1 MKVVHYVPPLVA
13 LIIAAAWLT
22 SLRASNRA
30 LEQDNRS
37 LQEKIA
43 ESRSSPGSRDE
54 RARSGARSD
63 RASASSDRAS
73 ANSARAKRETKPADV
88 EVKPLSEFK
97 PAAGDFNELVL
108 LNNNEGV
115 RFNLTEACRR
125 LEALASEMSGDELVR
140 AYTQMGSLPVD
151 APFRNY
157 LEWLMLNQLKKKN
170 PEFAFSQLI
179 AKCQNED
186 TGPIKMGDF
195 NEWLA
200 RDPSAATTWYE
211 SQIAAQVFDKT
222 LDGKTP
228 NMVPFEAAFIMS
240 LLASNPAAAEQR
252 MSNIPPDLRAS
263 LGTYVWSV
271 PKENSKAFVDLLR
284 KSMPMEEYMAILK
297 DNSLTEYN
305 FRFDSESDPE
315 IARKNLE
322 SLGITPEERSTLM
335 TQHFTEIANS
345 RAMRDKFG
353 IPSRDTFDAYR
364 ARIQAIDPTSA
375 DRATGFALQSYL
387 AESKTTGAQDFVEKI
402 ATDYH
407 GSGAGDEVLLP
418 LIEGSA
424 NGSIP
429 FPKERA
435 RVLAAK
441 ITDVSLRD
449 EMLQKLD

>member
-1 MKVVHYVPPLVA
+1 
-13 LIIAAAWLT
+13 
-22 SLRASNRA
+22 LRASNRA

-37 LQEKIA
+37 IQAKIE
-43 ESRSSPGSRDE
+43 ESRGSLASQNE
-54 RARSGARSD
+54 RARMGAKSD
-63 RASASSDRAS
+63 KTR

-88 EVKPLSEFK
+88 EVKPLSEFM
-97 PAAGDFNELVL
+97 PTASDFNELVL

-115 RFNLTEACRR
+115 RFNLTAACRR
-125 LEALASEMSGDELVR
+125 LEALASEMSGDELVS
-140 AYTQMGSLPVD
+140 AYTRMASLPVD

-170 PEFAFSQLI
+170 PEFAFSQFI

-200 RDPSAATTWYE
+200 RDSAAATTWYE

-240 LLASNPAAAEQR
+240 LLASDPAGAEQR

-271 PKENSKAFVDLLR
+271 PKENSKAFVELLR
-284 KSMPMEEYMAILK
+284 KSMPMEDYITILK

-305 FRFDSESDPE
+305 FRFDSDSDPK
-315 IARKNLE
+315 AVQKNLD
-322 SLGITPEERSTLM
+322 SLGFTPEECSTLM
-335 TQHFTEIANS
+335 TMHFTEIAKS

-353 IPSRDTFDAYR
+353 MPSRENFDEDR
-364 ARIQAIDPTSA
+364 ARIQAIDPSSA

-387 AESKTTGAQDFVEKI
+387 AESKTTSAQDFVEKI

-407 GSGAGDEVLLP
+407 GSGAGDELLLP

-435 RVLAAK
+435 RVLATK
-441 ITDVSLRD
+441 ISDQTLRE

>member
-1 MKVVHYVPPLVA
+1 MKIVHYVPPLVA
-13 LIIAAAWLT
+13 LIVAAAWLT
-22 SLRASNRA
+22 RLRVSNSA

-37 LQEKIA
+37 LQRRIA
-43 ESRSSPGSRDE
+43 EARITSGSQDE
-54 RARSGARSD
+54 RAKLGAKSD
-63 RASASSDRAS
+63 RE
-73 ANSARAKRETKPADV
+73 KRETKPADV
-88 EVKPLSEFK
+88 EIKPLPDFK
-97 PAAGDFNELVL
+97 PTASDFNELVL

-115 RFNLTEACRR
+115 RFNLTAACRR
-125 LEALASEMSGDELVR
+125 LEALASEMSGDELER
-140 AYTQMGSLPVD
+140 AYTQMASLPVD

-157 LEWLMLNQLKKKN
+157 LESLMLDQLKEKN
-170 PEFAFSQLI
+170 PEFAYSQLI

-186 TGPIKMGDF
+186 AGPLQMGDF

-200 RDPSAATTWYE
+200 RDPAAATTWYE

-228 NMVPFEAAFIMS
+228 NMVPFEAAFIMA
-240 LLASNPAAAEQR
+240 LLASDPAAAEQR

-263 LGTYVWSV
+263 LGNYVWSV
-271 PKENSKAFVDLLR
+271 PKENSKDFVDLLR
-284 KSMPMEEYMAILK
+284 KSMPMEDYIAILK
-297 DNSLTEYN
+297 SNSLTECH
-305 FRFDSESDPE
+305 FRFDSDSDPK
-315 IARKNLE
+315 AVQKNLD
-322 SLGITPEERSTLM
+322 SLGFTPEECSTLM
-335 TQHFTEIANS
+335 TQHFAEIAKS

-353 IPSRDTFDAYR
+353 MPSRERFDEDR
-364 ARIQAIDPTSA
+364 ARIQAIDPYSA

-387 AESKTTGAQDFVEKI
+387 AESKTIGAQDFVEKI

-407 GSGAGDEVLLP
+407 GSGAGDEILLP

-435 RVLAAK
+435 RLLAAK
-441 ITDVSLRD
+441 ISDQTLRE

>member
-1 MKVVHYVPPLVA
+1 MKIVHYIPPLVA
-13 LIIAAAWLT
+13 LIIAAAWLA

-37 LQEKIA
+37 IQAKIE
-43 ESRSSPGSRDE
+43 ESRGSLASQNE
-54 RARSGARSD
+54 RARMGAKSD
-63 RASASSDRAS
+63 KTR

-88 EVKPLSEFK
+88 EVKPLSEFM
-97 PAAGDFNELVL
+97 PTASDFNELVL

-115 RFNLTEACRR
+115 RFNLTAACRR
-125 LEALASEMSGDELVR
+125 LEALASEMSGDELVS
-140 AYTQMGSLPVD
+140 AYTRMASLPVD

-170 PEFAFSQLI
+170 PEFAFSQFI

-200 RDPSAATTWYE
+200 RDSAAATTWYE

-240 LLASNPAAAEQR
+240 LLASDPAGAEQR

-263 LGTYVWSV
+263 LGTYVWSA
-271 PKENSKAFVDLLR
+271 PKENSKAFVELLR
-284 KSMPMEEYMAILK
+284 KSMPMEDYITILK

-305 FRFDSESDPE
+305 FRFDSDSDPK
-315 IARKNLE
+315 AVQKNLD
-322 SLGITPEERSTLM
+322 SLGFTPEECSTLM
-335 TQHFTEIANS
+335 TMHFTEIAKS

-353 IPSRDTFDAYR
+353 MPSRENFDEDR
-364 ARIQAIDPTSA
+364 ARIQAIDPSSA

-387 AESKTTGAQDFVEKI
+387 AESKTTSAQDFVEKI

-407 GSGAGDEVLLP
+407 GSGAGDELLLP

-435 RVLAAK
+435 RVLATK
-441 ITDVSLRD
+441 ISDQTLRE

>member
-1 MKVVHYVPPLVA
+1 MKIVHYIPPLVA
-13 LIIAAAWLT
+13 LIIAAAWLA

-37 LQEKIA
+37 IQAKIE
-43 ESRSSPGSRDE
+43 ESRGSLASQNE
-54 RARSGARSD
+54 RARMGAKSD
-63 RASASSDRAS
+63 RTR

-88 EVKPLSEFK
+88 EVKPLSEFM
-97 PAAGDFNELVL
+97 PTASDFNELVL

-115 RFNLTEACRR
+115 RFNLTAACRR
-125 LEALASEMSGDELVR
+125 LEALASEMSGDELVS
-140 AYTQMGSLPVD
+140 AYTQMASLPVD

-170 PEFAFSQLI
+170 PEFAFSQFI

-200 RDPSAATTWYE
+200 RDSAAATTWYE

-240 LLASNPAAAEQR
+240 LLASDPAGAEQR

-271 PKENSKAFVDLLR
+271 PKENSKAFVELLR
-284 KSMPMEEYMAILK
+284 KSMPMEDYITILK

-305 FRFDSESDPE
+305 FRFDSDSVPK
-315 IARKNLE
+315 AVQKNLD
-322 SLGITPEERSTLM
+322 SLGFTPEECSTLM
-335 TQHFTEIANS
+335 TMHFTEIAKS

-353 IPSRDTFDAYR
+353 MPSRENFDEDR
-364 ARIQAIDPTSA
+364 ARIQAIDPSSA

-387 AESKTTGAQDFVEKI
+387 AESKTTSAQDFVEKI

-407 GSGAGDEVLLP
+407 GSGAGDELLLP

-435 RVLAAK
+435 RVLATK
-441 ITDVSLRD
+441 ISDQTLRE

>member
-1 MKVVHYVPPLVA
+1 MKIVHYIPPLVA
-13 LIIAAAWLT
+13 LIIAAAWLA

-37 LQEKIA
+37 IQAKIE
-43 ESRSSPGSRDE
+43 ESRGSLASQNE
-54 RARSGARSD
+54 RARMGAKSD
-63 RASASSDRAS
+63 KTR

-88 EVKPLSEFK
+88 EVKPLSEFM
-97 PAAGDFNELVL
+97 PTASDFNELVL

-115 RFNLTEACRR
+115 RFNLTAACRR
-125 LEALASEMSGDELVR
+125 LEALASEMSGDELVS
-140 AYTQMGSLPVD
+140 AYTRMASLPVD

-170 PEFAFSQLI
+170 PEFAFSQFI

-200 RDPSAATTWYE
+200 RDSAAATTWYE

-240 LLASNPAAAEQR
+240 LLASDPAGAEQR

-271 PKENSKAFVDLLR
+271 PKENSKAFVELLR
-284 KSMPMEEYMAILK
+284 KSMPMEDYITILK
-297 DNSLTEYN
+297 DNSLTDYN
-305 FRFDSESDPE
+305 FRFDSDSDPK
-315 IARKNLE
+315 AVQKNLD
-322 SLGITPEERSTLM
+322 SLGFTPEECSTLM
-335 TQHFTEIANS
+335 TMHFTEIAKS

-353 IPSRDTFDAYR
+353 MPSRENFDEDR
-364 ARIQAIDPTSA
+364 ARIQAIDPSSA

-387 AESKTTGAQDFVEKI
+387 AESKTTSAQDFVEKI

-407 GSGAGDEVLLP
+407 GSGAGDELLLP

-435 RVLAAK
+435 RVLATK
-441 ITDVSLRD
+441 ISDQTLRE

>member
-1 MKVVHYVPPLVA
+1 MKIVHYIPPLVA
-13 LIIAAAWLT
+13 LIIAAAWLA

-37 LQEKIA
+37 IQAKIE
-43 ESRSSPGSRDE
+43 ESRGSLASQNE
-54 RARSGARSD
+54 RARMGAKSD
-63 RASASSDRAS
+63 KTR

-88 EVKPLSEFK
+88 EVKPLSEFM
-97 PAAGDFNELVL
+97 PTASDFNELVL

-115 RFNLTEACRR
+115 RFNLTAACRR
-125 LEALASEMSGDELVR
+125 LEALASEMSGDELVS
-140 AYTQMGSLPVD
+140 AYTQMASLPVD

-170 PEFAFSQLI
+170 PEFAFSQFI

-200 RDPSAATTWYE
+200 RDSAAATTWYE

-240 LLASNPAAAEQR
+240 LLASDPAGAEQR

-263 LGTYVWSV
+263 LGTYVWSA
-271 PKENSKAFVDLLR
+271 PKENSKAFVELLR
-284 KSMPMEEYMAILK
+284 KSMPMEDYITILK

-305 FRFDSESDPE
+305 FRFDSDSDPK
-315 IARKNLE
+315 AVQKNLD
-322 SLGITPEERSTLM
+322 SLGFTPEECSTLM
-335 TQHFTEIANS
+335 TMHFTEIAKS

-353 IPSRDTFDAYR
+353 MPSRENFDEDR
-364 ARIQAIDPTSA
+364 ARIQAIDPSSA

-387 AESKTTGAQDFVEKI
+387 AESKTTSAQDFVEKI

-407 GSGAGDEVLLP
+407 GSGAGDELLLP

-435 RVLAAK
+435 RVLATK
-441 ITDVSLRD
+441 ISDQTLRE